1 MCFLGGGEL
10 GWFCLFVWEEI
21 EDERKLVDYAKKIIK
36 SSHVVLSSC
45 LASKEQEK
53 Y

>member
-21 EDERKLVDYAKKIIK
+21 EDERKSGLQMDYFLLF
-36 SSHVVLSSC
+36 SF
-45 LASKEQEK
+45 
-53 Y
+53 